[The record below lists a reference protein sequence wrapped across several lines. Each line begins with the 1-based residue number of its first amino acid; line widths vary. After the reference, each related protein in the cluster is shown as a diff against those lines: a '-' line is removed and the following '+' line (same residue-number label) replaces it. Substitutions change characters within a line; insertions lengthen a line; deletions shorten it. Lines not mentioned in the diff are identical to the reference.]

1 MFTTLVNKSSLAPVE
16 ELPSATRAE
25 TVRPD
30 PSPAGHT
37 CVGLS
42 GCLSVCLSVRPSGH
56 PAIRP
61 SGHRTAGEPWPSH
74 HTLAHDTLSLR
85 CNRMDSYQSVLSV
98 VTVCQAASACWR
110 SRTSVSAW

>member
-37 CVGLS
+37 CV
-42 GCLSVCLSVRPSGH
+42 CLSGH

-61 SGHRTAGEPWPSH
+61 PGHPTAGEP
-74 HTLAHDTLSLR
+74 
-85 CNRMDSYQSVLSV
+85 V
-98 VTVCQAASACWR
+98 
-110 SRTSVSAW
+110 SR

>member
-1 MFTTLVNKSSLAPVE
+1 MQPGPRPFVRTP
-16 ELPSATRAE
+16 PPPGTR
-25 TVRPD
+25 V
-30 PSPAGHT
+30 
-37 CVGLS
+37 
-42 GCLSVCLSVRPSGH
+42 SVCLAVC